1 MALPLPDLIDFPERI
16 NLGKK
21 WMESRLDRLE
31 SVQSMLLEIGQLST
45 TCNDITQFVQAVH
58 GALGRIMY
66 AANFYV
72 ALSDREEGTV
82 RFIYFVDEV
91 DPPIDPQERVKLASP
106 DQSPTAWVIMN
117 RQSMVMTADEHK
129 SRLIDGNVWGRG
141 STAEHWMGCPLLDQQ
156 HQCLGAIVIQSY
168 SPDHTFSEEDQALF
182 KLIANH
188 VSNALQSL
196 QSMDRLERAVNERTA
211 QLEQEV
217 TERRRA
223 EQVQHAL
230 FEIANLSTTASA
242 QDAEKLPARLHMI
255 INELIVAKNFLIAL
269 YHPDS
274 KEISIPYFV
283 DEKDAEAP
291 VKRFRYGVGMSSYVL
306 ACKEASLHDKHS
318 YAKLIAEGQI
328 TEPLG
333 NVDIASW
340 MGAPMMVNDQPYGV
354 IIVQSYDPATIYTA
368 ADLELLAFMAS
379 HVAVAI
385 ARTQADGA
393 IRKAKASL
401 EEQNAALGSA
411 LNSLQEAQSE
421 LVRQEKL
428 ASLGRLVAG
437 VAHEINTPLGI
448 CVTATSHLVEELK
461 LTREE
466 LEAGQMT
473 EDSLNQFLDI
483 IDQSLKIMTTNTQR
497 AAALVRS
504 FKQVAVDQ
512 SSDDIRNFNLR
523 KYIDE
528 VLLSLQP
535 KLKGRKVEITVECS
549 PDITLDSFPGA
560 VSQILTNMVVNSLV
574 HGFDEDRAGKIKILV
589 ATDGDHVSLDYSDDG
604 LGMDNDT
611 LSKLFDPF
619 FTTKRGSGGSGLG
632 AHILY
637 NLVTG
642 SLGGTVKVASQ
653 PNMGLHYSLRFP
665 RSRRKEA
672 A

>member
-1 MALPLPDLIDFPERI
+1 MALPKPDLIDFPERI
-16 NLGKK
+16 SKGKQL
-21 WMESRLDRLE
+21 MESRLNRLE
-31 SVQSMLLEIGQLST
+31 SVQAMLLEIGQLST

-58 GALGRIMY
+58 AALGRIMY
-66 AANFYV
+66 SANFYV
-72 ALSDREEGTV
+72 ALSDREDGTV
-82 RFIYFVDEV
+82 RFVYFVDEV
-91 DPPIDPQERVKLASP
+91 DPPIDPQERVTLASP

-117 RQSMVMTADEHK
+117 KKTLVMTADEHK
-129 SRLIDGNVWGRG
+129 ARLVDGAVWGRG

-156 HQCLGAIVIQSY
+156 HQALGAIVIQSY
-168 SPDHTFSEEDQALF
+168 DAEHTFSAEDQALF
-182 KLIANH
+182 ALIANH
-188 VSNALQSL
+188 VSNALQGL
-196 QSMDRLERAVNERTA
+196 QSMDRLERAVQERTA
-211 QLEQEV
+211 LLAHEV
-217 TERRRA
+217 SERRRA

-230 FEIANLSTTASA
+230 FEIANLSASA
-242 QDAEKLPARLHMI
+242 VDAEKLSGKLHMI
-255 INELIVAKNFLIAL
+255 ISELIVAENFLIAM
-269 YHPDS
+269 YHPET

-306 ACKEASLHDKHS
+306 ACKQASLHDKDS
-318 YAKLIAEGQI
+318 YAKLIADGLI

-340 MGAPMMVNDQPYGV
+340 MGAPMLVHDQPYGV

-385 ARTQADGA
+385 ARMQADAA
-393 IRKAKASL
+393 IRRAKASL

-461 LTREE
+461 LTRED
-466 LEAGQMT
+466 LAAGQMT
-473 EDSLNQFLDI
+473 EESLEQFLEI
-483 IDQSLKIMTTNTQR
+483 IDQSLRIMTTNTQR

-512 SSDDIRNFNLR
+512 SSDDIRSFNLR
-523 KYIDE
+523 KYLDE

-535 KLKGRKVEITVECS
+535 KLKGRKVAVEVDCD
-549 PDITLDSFPGA
+549 PGITLESFPGA
-560 VSQILTNMVVNSLV
+560 VSQIVTNMVVNSLV
-574 HGFDEDRAGKIKILV
+574 HGFDHDQPGKIKLV
-589 ATDGDHVSLDYSDDG
+589 VKEDGGNLSLDYSDDG
-604 LGMDNDT
+604 LGMDADT

-619 FTTKRGSGGSGLG
+619 FTTKRGQGGSGLG

-642 SLGGTVKVASQ
+642 SLGGTVKVASA
-653 PNMGLHYSLRFP
+653 PNMGLHYSLKFP
-665 RSRRKEA
+665 RNRRTA
-672 A
+672 AA